1 MSKPIQIFTEPG
13 SSKQYKTGTWRTERP
28 VFKHDTCNDC
38 RICVIVCP
46 DACITGQDNVYNAD
60 LDFCKGCGIC
70 AHECPVDDIEMV
82 LEVK

>member
-1 MSKPIQIFTEPG
+1 MSKPIQIYTEPG
-13 SSKQYKTGTWRTERP
+13 SSKNYKTGTWRTEKP

-46 DACITGQDNVYNAD
+46 DACVFGQDSVYDAD
-60 LDFCKGCGIC
+60 LEFCKGCGIC
-70 AHECPVDDIEMV
+70 AYECPVNDIDMV